1 MSVIDRIKRI
11 EQSEYE
17 GITDDNRLSSGVHYN
32 ATSDL
37 RLPGISGL
45 AKWFGSEFSAAKTII
60 AVGLNGEII
69 LGYNTCSSQGNMK
82 VRITLFSAT
91 EDEEL
96 KVRLY
101 LPNND
106 L

>member
-1 MSVIDRIKRI
+1 M
-11 EQSEYE
+11 
-17 GITDDNRLSSGVHYN
+17 HYN

-37 RLPGISGL
+37 RLPGISGQ

-91 EDEEL
+91 EEEEL
-96 KVRLY
+96 KLRLY
-101 LPNND
+101 RVAQKKRPITIGLITALVID
-106 L
+106 IFA